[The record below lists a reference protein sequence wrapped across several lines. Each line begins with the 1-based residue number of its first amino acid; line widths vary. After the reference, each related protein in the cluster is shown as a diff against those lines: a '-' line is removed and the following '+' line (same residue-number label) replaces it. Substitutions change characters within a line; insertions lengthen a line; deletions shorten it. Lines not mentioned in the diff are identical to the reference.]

1 MKRPYFKVS
10 IAELEAALAGRDD
23 DRPFLDALLEEL
35 GHRTTLRAGRLRQRV
50 QQYLNR
56 LTQRESAAP
65 NMPVASRQQEDG
77 EHEEHEEHEAK
88 PRDDDGPLP
97 TTPPPIEQAA
107 RPKYPPITNTPDG
120 ILSAWI
126 ALEVLSPPTFTRPE
140 DLPGVERWDVTSI
153 TEDLPWER
161 GEKSRPNKRLYYE
174 VILGSVK
181 VEPALA
187 RLLERYADTRPDR
200 PTTRDRAILATVLV
214 DRAGRLIESPAV
226 AVSSFAWGVMAAL
239 DGQLTDLAQ
248 WPDVERDLVKRIDAK
263 LRTFTADEEE
273 GERPLTRDALLQ
285 TYRGLVEA
293 LRLPPEL
300 VEPPTFAIRS
310 YVYFKEPNPPDGQI
324 LNSFFLKDLDSARQ
338 QFRAECAPE
347 TLHRYLASIPPEFR
361 VDIRRDEH
369 ALREAIAPVH
379 TPRGRW
385 PSKGRHSLVL
395 LQQAAVNLALND
407 LRDGA
412 ILGVNGPPGTGKT
425 TLLRDIVAGVVTER
439 AAAMVKFADPETAFT
454 HSGERVKSGQS
465 WRHLYRVAPELRGYE
480 LVVASSNNKAVENVS
495 AELPALGAI
504 ADDAVN
510 LRYFKCVADVAH
522 QRETWGMIAA
532 VLGNKLNLGRF
543 RSAFWWDED
552 VGMNRYLA
560 AAAGTPQFIEEKDA
574 TTGNV
579 KTRPPRVVVEERP
592 PTSKQQALKQW
603 KEARTH
609 FAKTVE
615 ESRRW
620 ETWLEGLRRVA
631 AELPRLIQA
640 VVDADAHLSA
650 AMAQRGAAE
659 LRIAAAERER
669 DAAEA
674 ARVALWTPLRGAI
687 GEIAATAIIG
697 ENLARIA
704 AQEAWRTHVAAEDA
718 STSASSAVEAHAGRR
733 PGFLSRLFKT
743 AAMQGWSATAADL
756 SRAAAVSQTALANA
770 QASVATRENELTS
783 AALLRQES
791 ESAYVVADHV
801 VKGKRA
807 VSAVLITKYIEML
820 RRNPQTAAHA
830 QTLDPL
836 VAACSTADQQA
847 DVAGGHVTECRDHL
861 LRAAELLEAAHN
873 DVSVAQ
879 AAHLTATV
887 QLKEAH
893 SRGVIIPDDDFFGQ
907 DHDVVQRATAWYPD
921 EAQRA
926 RDAVFTAAIG
936 VHRAFIAAAA
946 KPMRHNLGALIS
958 NHGLTT
964 TEGKRA
970 LIPDLWTSL
979 FLVVPMVS
987 TTFAAVDRMLHD
999 LPPRSLGWLLV
1010 DEAGQALPQAAVG
1023 ALMRTRKALVIG
1035 DPMQI
1040 EPIVLLPGTLTTA
1053 ICRHMGVEPEQ
1064 YAAPAASVQTLADAA
1079 SCYVSEFQTRTG
1091 SREVGVPLL
1100 VHRRC
1105 SEPMFGISNAVA
1117 YANLMVAAKEQT
1129 TSSVRDTLGPSAW
1142 FHVEG
1147 SPEEK
1152 WCPEEG
1158 QEVLRLLRGL
1168 AAKGL
1173 VKPDVFV
1180 ITPFRVVQD
1189 RLRQLVREDSV
1200 LVDLGVEENE
1210 RWKWASERIGT
1221 VHTVQG
1227 REAEAVIFVLG
1238 APSPSQVGARNW
1250 AGGRPNLLN
1259 VAVSRAKEAL
1269 YVIGN
1274 RRLWREAGL
1283 FSTLAE
1289 RLP

>member
-1 MKRPYFKVS
+1 MTRPYFKVS
-10 IAELEAALAGRDD
+10 IAELEAALADRGDD
-23 DRPFLDALLEEL
+23 LPFLDALLDEL

-50 QQYLNR
+50 QQHLSR
-56 LTQRESAAP
+56 RTQRDGAAP
-65 NMPVASRQQEDG
+65 SRAVASPQER
-77 EHEEHEEHEAK
+77 EEYEAT
-88 PRDDDGPLP
+88 PRGDDGALP
-97 TTPPPIEQAA
+97 TTPPPIEPAG
-107 RPKYPPITNTPDG
+107 RTTYPPITNTPDG

-140 DLPGVERWDVTSI
+140 DLPGVERGDIATIAEDV
-153 TEDLPWER
+153 PWER
-161 GEKSRPNKRLYYE
+161 GEQSRPNKRLYYE

-181 VEPALA
+181 FEPALA

-200 PTTRDRAILATVLV
+200 PTPRERAILATVLV
-214 DRAGRLIESPAV
+214 DRAGRLIASPAV
-226 AVSSFAWGVMAAL
+226 AISSFAWGVMTAL
-239 DGQLTDLAQ
+239 DGELTDLAR
-248 WPDVERDLVKRIDAK
+248 WPDVERDLVKRVEAK
-263 LRTFTADEEE
+263 LRTFTVGEEQ
-273 GERPLTRDALLQ
+273 GARPLTRDALLQ
-285 TYRGLVEA
+285 TYRALVEA

-310 YVYFKEPNPPDGQI
+310 YVYFKETNPPDAQI

-338 QFRAECAPE
+338 QFRAGCAPE
-347 TLHRYLASIPPEFR
+347 TLHRYLASIPPESR
-361 VDIRRDEH
+361 VDIRRDDH
-369 ALREAIAPVH
+369 ALREAIAPAR

-385 PSKGRHSLVL
+385 PSKGRPSLVL

-439 AAAMVKFADPETAFT
+439 ATAMVKFADPETAFT
-454 HSGERVKSGQS
+454 YSGERVRSGQKS
-465 WRHLYRVAPELRGYE
+465 WRTLYRVAPELRGHE
-480 LVVASSNNKAVENVS
+480 LIVASSNNKAVENVS

-510 LRYFKCVADVAH
+510 LRYFKCMADVAH
-522 QRETWGMIAA
+522 QRETWGMIGA
-532 VLGNKLNLGRF
+532 VLGNKRNLSRF

-574 TTGNV
+574 ATGNV
-579 KTRPPRVVVEERP
+579 KTRPPRVVAEERP

-603 KEARTH
+603 KAARTH

-615 ESRRW
+615 ASRRW
-620 ETWLEGLRRVA
+620 ETWLESLRRVVA
-631 AELPRLIQA
+631 DLPRLIRA
-640 VVDADAHLSA
+640 VADAEGHYSA
-650 AMAQRGAAE
+650 AMTQKSVAE
-659 LRIAAAERER
+659 LRITAAEQDRET
-669 DAAEA
+669 AEA
-674 ARVALWTPLRGAI
+674 ARVAVWIPLRSAL
-687 GEIAATAIIG
+687 GEITATAIID
-697 ENLARIA
+697 ENVARVA
-704 AQEAWRTHVAAEDA
+704 AQEAWRVHVAAEDA
-718 STSASSAVEAHAGRR
+718 STSARTAVEAHTKHR
-733 PGFLSRLFKT
+733 PGFFPRLFKT
-743 AAMQGWSATAADL
+743 AAILEWSATAADL
-756 SRAAAVSQTALANA
+756 NRAFAISQTTLAAAQV
-770 QASVATRENELTS
+770 SVATRENELTS

-791 ESAYVVADHV
+791 ENGYIVAGQV
-801 VKGKRA
+801 VKDNRPA
-807 VSAVLITKYIEML
+807 SAVLIRKYVEML
-820 RRNPQTAAHA
+820 RRSPQTAAHA

-836 VAACSTADQQA
+836 IAACSIADQQT
-847 DVAGGHVTECRDHL
+847 DVAGAYMTECRGHL
-861 LRAAELLEAAHN
+861 LRAAELLEAARN

-879 AAHLTATV
+879 ATHLAATA
-887 QLKEAH
+887 QLDDAR
-893 SRGVIIPDDDFFGQ
+893 SRGVTIPDDDFFGQ
-907 DHDVVQRATAWYPD
+907 DHDVVQRATAWYPH

-926 RDAVFTAAIG
+926 RDEVFTAAIG

-946 KPMRHNLGALIS
+946 KPLRHNLGALIS

-964 TEGKRA
+964 TEGRRA

-987 TTFAAVDRMLHD
+987 TTLAAVDRMLHD
-999 LPPRSLGWLLV
+999 LPPQSLGWLLV

-1023 ALMRTRKALVIG
+1023 ALMRTRRSLVIG

-1040 EPIVLLPGTLTTA
+1040 EPIVPLPDTLTTA

-1064 YAAPAASVQTLADAA
+1064 YAAPVASVQTLADAA
-1079 SCYVSEFQTRTG
+1079 SPYVSEFQTRTG

-1105 SEPMFGISNAVA
+1105 AEPMFSISNAVA

-1129 TSSVRDTLGPSAW
+1129 TSSVRDTLGPSTW

-1180 ITPFRVVQD
+1180 ITPFRIVQD
-1189 RLRQLVREDSV
+1189 RLRQLVRENSV
-1200 LVDLGVEENE
+1200 LMDLGVEENE
-1210 RWKWASERIGT
+1210 RRKWAEDRIGT

-1238 APSPSQVGARNW
+1238 APSPAQVGARNW

-1283 FSTLAE
+1283 FSSLADH
-1289 RLP
+1289 LP